1 MKITLPKDVEYIIDT
16 LNKNNFSAYAVGGCI
31 RDKLIHREPKDWDIT
46 TSALPKNISEIFE
59 NTIPT
64 GIKHGTITVLINKTP
79 YEVTTFRIDGKYS
92 DNRHPDE
99 VIFSNSLYEDL
110 GRRDFTI
117 NSMAYSHN
125 EGLQDPFNG
134 EKDLGNRLIRSV
146 GNPDLRFSEDSLRI
160 LRAIRFST
168 ELSFQIDKNTED
180 SINRNYLLIK
190 NVSMERIRDEISKI
204 LLSNT
209 PSIGFH
215 ELNKSG
221 LLRIIFPELYVC
233 VGFNQRNPHHH
244 KDIFEHTMLVLD
256 NTPNN
261 LIIRIAALLHD
272 IGKPG
277 CFSIDANGIG
287 HFYMHA
293 IEGAKISQEI
303 LKRLKYDNNTTKIV
317 YKLIKEH
324 LVNRNNLKLPSIKKF
339 INRVGIDNLNYL
351 FDLQIADIKGHNPPH
366 DFSPVIS
373 LKNSVQEVLS
383 RKDPLSLKDLAIN
396 GNDLIDIGY
405 PKGITLGKTLN
416 ELLDLVIKNPELN
429 KKDILIDRATKK
441 LDIFNK

>member
-1 MKITLPKDVEYIIDT
+1 MKIILPKDVEYIIDT

-31 RDKLIHREPKDWDIT
+31 RDKLMHREPKDWDIT
-46 TSALPKNISEIFE
+46 TSALPENISQIFE

-64 GIKHGTITVLINKTP
+64 GIKHGTITVLLNKTP
-79 YEVTTFRIDGKYS
+79 YEITTFRIDGKYS
-92 DNRHPDE
+92 DNRHPDK

-117 NSMAYSHN
+117 NSMAYNHN

-134 EKDLGNRLIRSV
+134 EKDLRNKLICSV
-146 GNPDLRFSEDSLRI
+146 GNPDLRFNEDSLRM

-168 ELSFQIDKNTED
+168 KLNFQIDKNTVD
-180 SINRNYLLIK
+180 SIKRNYLLIK

-215 ELNKSG
+215 ELNKVG
-221 LLRIIFPELYVC
+221 LLKIIFPELHAC

-261 LIIRIAALLHD
+261 LIIRIAALFHD
-272 IGKPG
+272 IGKPK
-277 CFSIDANGIG
+277 CFSIDAKGIG

-303 LKRLKYDNNTTKIV
+303 LKKLKFDNNTIKII
-317 YKLIKEH
+317 YTLIKEH
-324 LVNRNNLKLPSIKKF
+324 LVNRNNLKLPAIKKF
-339 INRVGIDNLNYL
+339 INRVGVDNLNYL
-351 FDLQIADIKGHNPPH
+351 FELQIADIKGHNPPH
-366 DFSPVIS
+366 DFSPVIN
-373 LKNSVQEVLS
+373 LKTSVQKILS

-396 GNDLIDIGY
+396 GNDLINVGY
-405 PKGITLGKTLN
+405 PKGMALGKTLN
-416 ELLDLVIKNPELN
+416 ELLDLVIKKPELN
-429 KKDILIDRATKK
+429 KKDILIKEAAKK
-441 LDIFNK
+441 LGMLK

>member
-1 MKITLPKDVEYIIDT
+1 MKIILPKDVEYIIDT
-16 LNKNNFSAYAVGGCI
+16 LNKNSFSAYAVGGCI
-31 RDKLIHREPKDWDIT
+31 RDMLMHREPKDWDIT
-46 TSALPKNISEIFE
+46 TSALPEDISQIFAT
-59 NTIPT
+59 TIPT
-64 GIKHGTITVLINKTP
+64 GIKHGTITVLINKTS

-117 NSMAYSHN
+117 NSMAYNHT

-134 EKDLGNRLIRSV
+134 EKDLRHKLICSV
-146 GNPDLRFSEDSLRI
+146 GNPDLRFNEDSLRM

-168 ELSFQIDKNTED
+168 ELNFQIDKNTAD
-180 SINRNYLLIK
+180 SIKKNYLLIK

-215 ELNKSG
+215 ELNKTG
-221 LLRIIFPELYVC
+221 LLRIIFPELHGC

-256 NTPNN
+256 STSNN
-261 LIIRIAALLHD
+261 LIIRIAALFHD
-272 IGKPG
+272 IGKPK
-277 CFSIDANGIG
+277 CFSIDAKGIG

-303 LKRLKYDNNTTKIV
+303 LKRLKFDNNTIKII
-317 YKLIKEH
+317 YTLIKEH
-324 LVNRNNLKLPSIKKF
+324 LVNRNNLKLPAIKKF
-339 INRVGIDNLNYL
+339 INRVGVDNLNYL
-351 FDLQIADIKGHNPPH
+351 FELQIADIKGHNPPH
-366 DFSPVIS
+366 DFSPVIN
-373 LKNSVQEVLS
+373 LKASVQKVLS

-396 GNDLIDIGY
+396 GGDLINIGY
-405 PKGITLGKTLN
+405 SKGIAIGKTLN
-416 ELLDLVIKNPELN
+416 ELLDLVIKKPELN
-429 KKDILIDRATKK
+429 KKDILIGEATKK
-441 LDIFNK
+441 LDILNK